1 MILTYLLIGVV
12 TGVMSGIFGIG
23 GGIVI
28 VPALLYF
35 AKLPQKTAVG
45 TSLAALLLPVGAL
58 GVWVYWKGGHVEVR
72 GALLIAAGLLV
83 GIYAGSLFAQTL
95 SEAAMRKAFAVLLVG
110 VAINLWL
117 QG

>member
-1 MILTYLLIGVV
+1 MLAYLLIGAV
-12 TGVMSGIFGIG
+12 TGVCSGIFGIG

-58 GVWVYWKGGHVEVR
+58 GVWTYWKGGHVETR

-83 GIYAGSLFAQTL
+83 GTYAGSLFAQTL
-95 SEAAMRKAFAVLLVG
+95 SEATMRKVFALLLVG
-110 VAINLWL
+110 VAVNLWL
-117 QG
+117 KT